1 MAHKKGGGSTK
12 NGRDSNPQFRG
23 CKAFAGQQVTGGS
36 ILVRQR
42 GTPLKPGENVGR
54 AKDDSLF
61 AMVDG
66 VVDFKD
72 KGRLGRYV
80 SVTPGPRPGSE
91 AAAAS

>member
-1 MAHKKGGGSTK
+1 MKTAEERGIQVPA
-12 NGRDSNPQFRG
+12 PQGFRG
-23 CKAFAGQQVTGGS
+23 IPG
-36 ILVRQR
+36 R
-42 GTPLKPGENVGR
+42 GVV
-54 AKDDSLF
+54 